1 MLSAF
6 RAICIAVL
14 MLVPAIAVAGG
25 NDWVVAKAT
34 SQVTYSLDTE
44 TWTPLKSGEV
54 VPNAAWI
61 ATGSRGRVQLVR
73 GVETIAFQ
81 PNTRAAIVTKG
92 FFIFRKTVVTQ
103 QKGTLD
109 LEIEKRILPHTTV
122 QTPHLAAVVKGTIF
136 HVAVG
141 RTTASV
147 SVDRGLV
154 QVTSFASR
162 QRANVGAGQRA
173 SVNVRRG
180 MSVAAQGAASA
191 PSVKTVSAAAAGRAV
206 VSTDAIE
213 QLSSTTSTSS
223 SQAAAASSSSSSS
236 AKAGNVNENASAKA
250 SSAKS
255 GNNGKSAS
263 SSSSA
268 NSGQSNKS
276 GSPGNSG
283 NSNSNSSNGNSGKG
297 NNGRGHAH
305 GHHKKR

>member
-61 ATGSRGRVQLVR
+61 STGSRGRVQLVR
-73 GVETIAFQ
+73 GVESIAFQ

-180 MSVAAQGAASA
+180 MSVAAQGAESA

-223 SQAAAASSSSSSS
+223 SQAAAASSSSS